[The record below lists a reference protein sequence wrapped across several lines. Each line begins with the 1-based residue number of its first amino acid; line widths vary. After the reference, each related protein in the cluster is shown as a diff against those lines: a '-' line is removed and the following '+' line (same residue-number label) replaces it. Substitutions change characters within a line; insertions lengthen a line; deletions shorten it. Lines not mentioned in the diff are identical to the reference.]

1 VRYGARLQSV
11 PLHLSDRLLSWFHY
25 GRNLFSKLIIY
36 PIDDGVREKMQFVAP
51 DGVLEAHATM
61 YSCE

>member
-1 VRYGARLQSV
+1 MFKLPNSLVS
-11 PLHLSDRLLSWFHY
+11 
-25 GRNLFSKLIIY
+25 NLTGVHFSY
-36 PIDDGVREKMQFVAP
+36 AREKTQFVAP